1 MAFVVACALV
11 AGVGVTLGWLLRAAR
26 LVVEV
31 RGRAVAVRSAPFHRT
46 PVVYEASQILRCD
59 ASSIS
64 PRRSRARFAVYP

>member
-31 RGRAVAVRSAPFHRT
+31 RGGAVAVRSVPSDAGGLRGEPDPSLRRVIDFS
-46 PVVYEASQILRCD
+46 EALPC
-59 ASSIS
+59 
-64 PRRSRARFAVYP
+64 